1 MKISKLREIK
11 RVHRPTQYYD
21 SEGNRFYDELEI
33 EINFISTIKTK
44 GVERFFAKIIDLTPF
59 VFFFHFLVSFNWIQS
74 VLISIP
80 FLILM
85 NSVLEFYYGKSFGKS
100 ILKLKVMDDEGNHP
114 NLTKSFLRNLYS
126 LANLLPSYS
135 DTARDFPT
143 PAPATFAV
151 YGRFFFSM
159 HLNLKWT
166 KTFVVDFKEWQKI
179 KELSLIQDQMLG
191 QPSED
196 LIIGLNQ

>member
-1 MKISKLREIK
+1 MKISRLREIK
-11 RVHRPTQYYD
+11 KVYRPTHNFD
-21 SEGNRFYDELEI
+21 SEGNRLYNELEI
-33 EINFISTIKTK
+33 EINFTSTIKSK
-44 GVERFFAKIIDLTPF
+44 GIERFFAKIIDLSLF
-59 VFFFHFLVSFNWIQS
+59 VFFFHFLVSFSWIQS
-74 VLISIP
+74 ILISIP
-80 FLILM
+80 LIILL
-85 NSVLEFYYGKSFGKS
+85 NSVLEFRYGKSLGKS
-100 ILKLKVMDDEGNHP
+100 ILKMKVMDDEGNHP
-114 NLTKSFLRNLYS
+114 NLTISFLRNLYS
-126 LANLLPSYS
+126 LANLLPNYS
-135 DTARDFPT
+135 DTAQDFPT

-166 KTFVVDFKEWQKI
+166 KTYIVNLKEMEKI